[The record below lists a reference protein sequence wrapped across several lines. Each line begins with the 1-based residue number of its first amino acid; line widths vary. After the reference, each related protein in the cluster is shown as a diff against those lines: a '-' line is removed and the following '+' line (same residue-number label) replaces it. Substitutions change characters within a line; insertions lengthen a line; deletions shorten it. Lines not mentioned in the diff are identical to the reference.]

1 MQDEHAHFSP
11 SMTGIPHDYGR
22 TRASQWL
29 EAAERECSGE
39 RTGGKASE
47 MENKDVAHAECRR
60 PDKDTGEKKS
70 MQSRSSQ
77 TPEGI
82 VGNGGMLDG
91 DRERREGDR
100 ARQRA
105 EWRAESGEG
114 SIKGEPS
121 ATRW

>member
-1 MQDEHAHFSP
+1 
-11 SMTGIPHDYGR
+11 
-22 TRASQWL
+22 
-29 EAAERECSGE
+29 
-39 RTGGKASE
+39 
-47 MENKDVAHAECRR
+47 MENKGVAHTRR
-60 PDKDTGEKKS
+60 RLPDKDTGEKKS

-82 VGNGGMLDG
+82 LGNGGMLDG

-100 ARQRA
+100 GRQRG
-105 EWRAESGEG
+105 ERRVESGEE